1 MIHFTLFG
9 IPCYIRPS
17 FWVVMAIF
25 GGALYIRDTADIMFT
40 ARFVIA
46 GLVAILGH
54 ELGHALV
61 GKKMGV
67 GEQQV
72 VLEMFGGVTMSQG
85 MRLDKVGRVS
95 MIAAGPLVTL
105 VLGLIALAVI
115 WNPVAP
121 VLEAANITPLLLLVI
136 PHAFVEA
143 TAPNLLIFAH
153 LVFIGTWWTILNLLP
168 IVPMDGGQ
176 LIAEFIKSPKKVFL
190 IGLITSVIVAIL
202 SFHYL
207 NSFFLAALMG
217 LFAFQNY
224 KAFKDAPF

>member
-25 GGALYIRDTADIMFT
+25 GGALNISGASDIMFT
-40 ARFVIA
+40 ALFVIA
-46 GLVAILGH
+46 GLMAILGH

-61 GKKMGV
+61 GKKMGG
-67 GEQQV
+67 GEQTV
-72 VLEMFGGVTMSQG
+72 ILEMFGGVTLSQG
-85 MRLDKVGRVS
+85 MRLDKLGRVC
-95 MIAAGPLVTL
+95 MISAGPLMTL

-121 VLEAANITPLLLLVI
+121 LFESNEINPLWLLVA
-136 PHAFVEA
+136 PQVFVEA

-168 IVPMDGGQ
+168 IVPLDGGH
-176 LIAEFIKSPKKVFL
+176 LMAEFIKSPKKVFL
-190 IGLITSVIVAIL
+190 IGIITSVIVAIL
-202 SFHYL
+202 SYHYL

-217 LFAFQNY
+217 LFAYQNF